1 MVPKNEV
8 HFFQEGETMTDMTTY
23 SLRLPNSLKRA
34 LKETAQEDG
43 SSINQFII
51 VAVAEKLSA
60 MKTASFFEEARQEA
74 NLDTFLRVLN
84 RKGGEPPREG
94 DEI

>member
-1 MVPKNEV
+1 
-8 HFFQEGETMTDMTTY
+8 MTDMTTY

>member
-1 MVPKNEV
+1 MI
-8 HFFQEGETMTDMTTY
+8 DMSTY
-23 SLRLPNSLKRA
+23 PLRLPNSLKQA
-34 LKETAQEDG
+34 LRDAAQEDG
-43 SSINQFII
+43 SSINQFIV

-60 MKTASFFEEARQEA
+60 MKTASFFEKARQEA
-74 NLDTFLRVLN
+74 NLDTLLQMLN

>member
-1 MVPKNEV
+1 MP
-8 HFFQEGETMTDMTTY
+8 DMATY
-23 SLRLPNSLKRA
+23 SLRLPNSLKQA
-34 LKETAQEDG
+34 LREAAREDG
-43 SSINQFII
+43 SSINRFIV

-60 MKTASFFEEARQEA
+60 MKTASFFEKARQEA
-74 NLDTFLRVLN
+74 NVETFLRVLH

>member
-1 MVPKNEV
+1 
-8 HFFQEGETMTDMTTY
+8 MTDMSTY
-23 SLRLPNSLKRA
+23 PLRLPNSLKQA
-34 LKETAQEDG
+34 LREAAQEDG
-43 SSINQFII
+43 SSINQFIV

-60 MKTASFFEEARQEA
+60 LKTASFFEKARQEA
-74 NLDTFLRVLN
+74 DIETFLRILH